1 MGCSLDLREIVGL
14 RRCSRWLAP
23 LLTHTLPLP
32 CVLMAWDVLLSHP
45 LRERDTNP
53 KLDGLLDI
61 CAGMLLKSRW
71 SLKRYVC
78 QDDVRGTVSADVG
91 RT

>member
-1 MGCSLDLREIVGL
+1 VGCSLGFREILGL
-14 RRCSRWLAP
+14 RYYSRWLAP

-32 CVLMAWDVLLSHP
+32 CVLMAWDALLSHP

-61 CAGMLLKSRW
+61 CTGMLLKSRW
-71 SLKRYVC
+71 SLKRYAY
-78 QDDVRGTVSADVG
+78 QSNVRGTLSADMG